1 MGRNNEVKAYLKNSS
16 VELEVRSFWNKYYVW
31 NVPCLMCECYVAAFD
46 SIESIPASRIE
57 IK

>member
-1 MGRNNEVKAYLKNSS
+1 MEGNNMRAYLKNSS
-16 VELEVRSFWNKYYVW
+16 IELEIKSFFNVYNEV
-31 NVPCLMCECYVAAFD
+31 NVPCLMCDCYVRAYD